1 MSLDKFIRLADCLT
15 EFEAALLANE
25 LPVNSKC
32 LLETHIGEVKSNWIR
47 LKEAYDKCLADL
59 SVEEEEEEQYGD
71 EKDKERA
78 SPLETIKEKYKT
90 TYSTYCRCIARL
102 TEILNQLTPLPLTTN
117 SSSKDH
123 TLNLPPIE
131 LSVFQGDYKSWPT
144 FRDLFTALC
153 IHNSKL
159 SPIEK
164 LFYLSQKTK
173 GEAHDI
179 VSKSPLTNDGFKS
192 AWSNLCARFENKRV
206 LINGQLKT
214 LFNLPCIHTES
225 SGALKKLQRD
235 INSCIDTLKLYK
247 VDIKSWNPIF
257 IFLCSNCLPDVTL
270 TLWEQTIS
278 DKTNIPEWS
287 ELDNFLTSRYRTLES
302 VTELKGSSEGKTGK
316 HKTSSNSKPSSN
328 KVNFFQTKVV
338 NKIECQLCPK
348 EFHLIRKCPR
358 FIKMD
363 PTQRLT
369 EIKRN
374 NLCINC
380 FAGSHS
386 LKNCKSMKTCA
397 KCNRRHHTLLHR
409 ESETQRQPTDDS
421 FPKHGNSSTLAQPS
435 TSHFISSN
443 SPNGVIQSC
452 FASSS
457 SGILLGT
464 AVVNILHQGEIY
476 RARALLDTGSEGS
489 FISEKLSNLLKLP
502 VRRTSAMISGLN
514 NSISASVQK
523 ECCFVL
529 VSDTVADFEIAVS
542 ALVVPHLSNN
552 LPSRTISTEAFSNLP
567 QLQLADPRFYE
578 SAKIDILLGADVLP
592 SVMLSR
598 NQHRICGS
606 LMAQETVF
614 GWILTG
620 PVAGRESSCFTTCVS
635 YFCEVSLDRQIS
647 RFWEVENVP
656 QKRFPS
662 QNDKYCDEL
671 YSKTTRRTPDGRYVV
686 LLPFKESYPEE
697 MILGSSRKSALA
709 QFFRNEARLLR
720 NPDLKHE
727 YDKSL
732 EEYITLEHM
741 SPIDCP
747 DPLNAQSNY
756 YLPHHAVVKP
766 ERTTTK
772 VRVVFNASCPTSN
785 GLSLNDV
792 LHTGPVLQNDLTLLI
807 LRWRFYQFVL
817 NGDIQ
822 KMYRQILVHQSHTP
836 FQRILFRKTPNE
848 QIQDFELKTVTFGL
862 NCAPYLAIRTMI
874 QLANDVQDKYPLAS
888 QILRSYM
895 YVDDALFGAHSIQK
909 VIDARNQL
917 IDALASA
924 GFSIRKWI
932 SNRKSILEGLPA
944 DSLLYAD
951 FLEFEDRSSA
961 KTLGIRWNALSD
973 AFYFTPITFSEDP
986 SYTKREVLSQI
997 SKLFDP
1003 AGWLS
1008 PIVIVAKILMQR
1020 IWMERTD
1027 WDSVISPDSL
1037 VIWKTFQ
1044 NNYPFIE
1051 KIRIPR
1057 WINFSPEGEVE
1068 FHGFSDASEKAYSA
1082 AIYIRVTYPNAVDT
1096 RLVTSKTKV
1105 APLKTLSIPR
1115 LELCGATLLAEM
1127 FDHLIP
1133 NFDVQNYTIFCWT
1146 DSSIVLSW
1154 LSKPPC
1160 CWSTFVANRVSKI
1173 TQVVESSRWFHVD
1186 SRHNPADIASRG
1198 YSPQEL
1204 LKCKLWWE
1212 GPNWLSKPSKDWP
1225 KFSKETIDETQL
1237 EKKSLRVHFLYFQDF
1252 HDILDRFSSFSRAL
1266 RVVSYIY
1273 RFYFATHPK
1282 LRSNYKRDSL
1292 SISTAEILFVRK
1304 QLISTTQ
1311 KAYYPNEYMS
1321 LHSKKSIPSSSP
1333 LLCLNPFM
1341 DPEGIMRVCGRLES
1355 SPGLSYQERH
1365 PIIIPYNCQYSR
1377 LVVEFTHQICLHG
1390 GNQLVLRLV
1399 RMQYWIPK
1407 VQNLIKSI
1415 IHKCKPCILY
1425 KRKCQKQLMAALPPE
1440 RCELSRPFAHTGLD
1454 FAGPF
1459 EIKSYAGRCCRI
1471 SKGYVC
1477 LFVCF
1482 ATKAIHLEATSDLST
1497 STFLAA
1503 FNRFVSRRGCPLH
1516 LHSDNGTTFVGASK
1530 ILAKEFIQTSRQ
1542 AVTSHYAHQN
1552 ITWHFIPPGAPHM
1565 GGLWEAGVKSF
1576 KLHFK
1581 KTAGI
1586 HKYTF
1591 EEFQTLLSKI
1601 EACLNS
1607 RPISPNSQNPSDLA
1621 ALTPGH
1627 FLIGCPILVPL
1638 EPEISQSSISIQ
1650 NRWQKLRAL
1659 YQHFCSRWKSEY
1671 LKELQKRYKWKKPDT
1686 NLQKDMLVVISEENL
1701 PPNSWR
1707 LGRISRIH
1715 HGNDQRVRVA
1725 DIKTERGIVTRP
1737 ITKLVVLANE
1747 NA

>member
-1 MSLDKFIRLADCLT
+1 
-15 EFEAALLANE
+15 
-25 LPVNSKC
+25 
-32 LLETHIGEVKSNWIR
+32 
-47 LKEAYDKCLADL
+47 
-59 SVEEEEEEQYGD
+59 
-71 EKDKERA
+71 
-78 SPLETIKEKYKT
+78 
-90 TYSTYCRCIARL
+90 
-102 TEILNQLTPLPLTTN
+102 
-117 SSSKDH
+117 
-123 TLNLPPIE
+123 
-131 LSVFQGDYKSWPT
+131 
-144 FRDLFTALC
+144 
-153 IHNSKL
+153 
-159 SPIEK
+159 
-164 LFYLSQKTK
+164 
-173 GEAHDI
+173 
-179 VSKSPLTNDGFKS
+179 
-192 AWSNLCARFENKRV
+192 
-206 LINGQLKT
+206 
-214 LFNLPCIHTES
+214 
-225 SGALKKLQRD
+225 
-235 INSCIDTLKLYK
+235 
-247 VDIKSWNPIF
+247 
-257 IFLCSNCLPDVTL
+257 
-270 TLWEQTIS
+270 
-278 DKTNIPEWS
+278 
-287 ELDNFLTSRYRTLES
+287 
-302 VTELKGSSEGKTGK
+302 
-316 HKTSSNSKPSSN
+316 
-328 KVNFFQTKVV
+328 
-338 NKIECQLCPK
+338 
-348 EFHLIRKCPR
+348 
-358 FIKMD
+358 MD

-523 ECCFVL
+523 ESCFVL

-727 YDKSL
+727 YDESL
-732 EEYITLEHM
+732 EEYITLKHM
-741 SPIDCP
+741 SPIYCP

-848 QIQDFELKTVTFGL
+848 QIQDFELKTATFGL
-862 NCAPYLAIRTMI
+862 NCAPYLANRTMI

-895 YVDDALFGAHSIQK
+895 YVDDALFGDHSIQK

-917 IDALASA
+917 IDALAWA

-986 SYTKREVLSQI
+986 SYTNREVLSQI

-1082 AIYIRVTYPNAVDT
+1082 AIYIRVTYPNAIDT

-1160 CWSTFVANRVSKI
+1160 CWTTFVANRVSKI

-1198 YSPQEL
+1198 YSLQEL

-1252 HDILDRFSSFSRAL
+1252 HDILDRFSSFSRPL

-1659 YQHFCSRWKSEY
+1659 YQQGAPKTKYEPGFLFKTHPGQKIICLQGLSSTSRVEVMLEVQKNEFCGKNGSYGSCFSKTGCGYCHKRHHSLLHVHTRLQQSTSNTSNRSKERASTVETPSTSSSSASACNARKQPANTSVPTFTSLTAILKQNAATLLPTALVKIGAKDGKHTARCLFDSASKMSCISKRFVEKFSLLTLELDNEIICPVTLWSCVDSNFMLETTLRVNNRITTITPKKTLFDSVRTHFNNLMLADKYFYKASTIDIVLGVDVLSRVVRDGIFVRAGLHKIQHLALFYTGTFPPKDPFLY
-1671 LKELQKRYKWKKPDT
+1671 LYAQHSSKLFFLNSHTIVKLSKQKKYATSSFSLYVHIKVILQGGQNVYVET
-1686 NLQKDMLVVISEENL
+1686 
-1701 PPNSWR
+1701 
-1707 LGRISRIH
+1707 
-1715 HGNDQRVRVA
+1715 
-1725 DIKTERGIVTRP
+1725 KTLFYEFPT
-1737 ITKLVVLANE
+1737 
-1747 NA
+1747 